1 MAKLD
6 SARTV
11 TLKALNKYHET
22 DESSDLTIAELE
34 GSLTDD
40 RDRRFARQLFLGSI
54 RWKLRLDWTIK
65 KFSRQSRS
73 RLKPTVENILRLGI
87 FQIKFMERVP
97 DRAAVDTSVN
107 LAKENGVSY
116 ASGYINAL
124 LRNVVRSNGKETY
137 PNPTNEP
144 IRFLSVF
151 YSHPQWLVKKW
162 ISRWGVELTTNLL
175 MANNQPSRTWIRRN
189 SLLCSP
195 PTNKEDTLVEEGPDG
210 FLFAKEPAKL
220 FKSDFFIG
228 GYYQVQDPA
237 ATYAVKLLSPQPGEK
252 ILDLCSAPGG
262 KTTQIAELM
271 KNKGYV
277 LATDI
282 SLQRLKKVA
291 ANSKRLGLDIIRIAV
306 RDGTSPF
313 AEKFD
318 RILLD
323 VPCSGTGII
332 GRHADARWRKKPEQI
347 AVHTKTQRQL
357 LTSAFSS
364 LRPGGVLVYSTC
376 SLESEENEDIIEEF
390 ATNMPLAEIEP
401 ASDYLHSIEQKTCY
415 FQSIPGK
422 QIGDGAFAARI
433 RKKLQ

>member
-1 MAKLD
+1 MGKLD
-6 SARTV
+6 SARTMA
-11 TLKALNKYHET
+11 LRALNKHYET
-22 DESSDLTIAELE
+22 EESSDLTIAELD
-34 GSLTDD
+34 GCLTDD

-54 RWKLRLDWTIK
+54 RWKLRLDWIIE

-73 RLKPTVENILRLGI
+73 RLKPTVENILRMGI
-87 FQIKFMERVP
+87 FQIRFLERVP
-97 DRAAVDTSVN
+97 NRAAVDTSVN

-116 ASGYINAL
+116 ASGYINGL
-124 LRNVVRSNGKETY
+124 LRNVARSNGKETY

-162 ISRWGVELTTNLL
+162 LTRWGVELTTNLL

-189 SLLCSP
+189 SLLCFP
-195 PTNKEDTLVEEGPDG
+195 PTNEEDTLVEKGSDG
-210 FLFAKEPAKL
+210 FLFAKDPAKL
-220 FKSDFFIG
+220 LKSENFKN

-237 ATYAVKLLSPQPGEK
+237 ATYAVKLLAPQPGEK

-271 KNKGYV
+271 KNKGH
-277 LATDI
+277 LFATDI

-313 AEKFD
+313 GEKFD

-347 AVHTKTQRQL
+347 EIHAKTQRQL
-357 LTSAFSS
+357 LASAFSS
-364 LRPGGVLVYSTC
+364 LSPGGVLVYSTC
-376 SLESEENEDIIEEF
+376 SLESEENEDIVEEF
-390 ATNMPLAEIEP
+390 ATNIPLAEIEP
-401 ASDYLHSIEQKTCY
+401 ASDHLHSTEQKNCY

-422 QIGDGAFAARI
+422 QMGDGAFAARI